1 MITPLKPRWSREVK
15 KYRRNLAS
23 YREGDFAL
31 AVESERG
38 SVIYSVRHTTTFRYE
53 PAVRESVM
61 EVRLQPRSDGEQ
73 RCLSFTLDVDP
84 AANIMQY
91 RDFTGNTVHHFDI
104 AGVHSQVQVT
114 AQSAVEVQAVP
125 APRASD
131 CGNWADLDAEVAGN
145 DHWEMLLSS
154 HFAHS
159 SALLDQL
166 AEELRCERRSS
177 PLALL
182 TEINEAIYKLF
193 AYVPNSTKVD
203 SPIEEA
209 LQARQGVCQDF
220 AHIMIALVR
229 RLKMPCRYVSGYMFH
244 REEARKDRSLEG
256 ASHAWVEALVPG
268 LGWVA
273 FDPTNNLVGGD
284 RHIRVAIGRDYADV
298 PPTRGVYKGE
308 AQSELSVAVTV
319 TPADSAVPEPITPNF
334 VVRSRPVL
342 ARATVRSDQ
351 EQQQQQ

>member
-1 MITPLKPRWSREVK
+1 M
-15 KYRRNLAS
+15 
-23 YREGDFAL
+23 
-31 AVESERG
+31 
-38 SVIYSVRHTTTFRYE
+38 IYSVRHTTSFRYE

-73 RCLSFTLDVDP
+73 RCLSFTLNVDP

-91 RDFTGNTVHHFDI
+91 RDFMGNIVHHFDI
-104 AGVHSQVQVT
+104 AASHAQVKVT
-114 AQSAVEVQAVP
+114 AQSAVEVQF
-125 APRASD
+125 APPPNSANSGD
-131 CGNWADLDAEVAGN
+131 WNDLDAQVAGN
-145 DHWEMLLSS
+145 DHWEMLLPS
-154 HFAHS
+154 HFAQAS
-159 SALLDQL
+159 EALDQL
-166 AEELRCERRSS
+166 ATELRCERRGT

-182 TEINEAIYKLF
+182 TEINEAIYRLF

-203 SPIEEA
+203 SPIGEA
-209 LQARQGVCQDF
+209 LRTRQGVCQDF

-229 RLKMPCRYVSGYMFH
+229 PLKVPCRYVSGYMFH
-244 REEARKDRSLEG
+244 RDEEEKDRSVEG

-273 FDPTNNLVGGD
+273 FDPTNNLIGGD

-319 TPADSAVPEPITPNF
+319 SPADTAAPEPTTPSF

-342 ARATVRSDQ
+342 VRAVARSEQ

>member
-1 MITPLKPRWSREVK
+1 M
-15 KYRRNLAS
+15 
-23 YREGDFAL
+23 
-31 AVESERG
+31 
-38 SVIYSVRHTTTFRYE
+38 IYSVRHATTFRYE

-61 EVRLQPRSDGEQ
+61 EVRLQPRSDGDQ

-104 AGVHSQVQVT
+104 AGTHKLVKVT
-114 AQSAVEVQAVP
+114 ARSSVEVQFVS
-125 APRASD
+125 APRAADSGD
-131 CGNWADLDAEVAGN
+131 WADLDALVAGN
-145 DHWEMLLSS
+145 DYWEMLLPS
-154 HFAHS
+154 HFAQFNPP
-159 SALLDQL
+159 LQQL
-166 AEELRCERRSS
+166 AQELGAERRGN
-177 PLALL
+177 PLGLL
-182 TEINEAIYKLF
+182 MELNEAIYKLF

-203 SPIEEA
+203 SPIEDA
-209 LQARQGVCQDF
+209 LRSRQGVCQDF

-229 RLKMPCRYVSGYMFH
+229 GLQIPCRYVSGYMFH
-244 REEARKDRSLEG
+244 REKIEGGEIENDRSLEG
-256 ASHAWVEALVPG
+256 ASHAWVEALVPR

-319 TPADSAVPEPITPNF
+319 SPVDSVAPEPVMPSF

-342 ARATVRSDQ
+342 VRAAVRSGQ
-351 EQQQQQ
+351 EQQQQQQ

>member
-1 MITPLKPRWSREVK
+1 M
-15 KYRRNLAS
+15 
-23 YREGDFAL
+23 
-31 AVESERG
+31 
-38 SVIYSVRHTTTFRYE
+38 IYSVRHTTTFRYE

-73 RCLSFTLDVDP
+73 RCLNFALNVDP
-84 AANIMQY
+84 AANVMQY
-91 RDFTGNTVHHFDI
+91 RDFMGNVVHHFDI
-104 AGVHSQVQVT
+104 AGKHTVVKVT
-114 AQSAVEVQAVP
+114 AQSAVEVQSVA
-125 APRASD
+125 APRAADSGD
-131 CGNWADLDAEVAGN
+131 WADLDALVAGN
-145 DHWEMLLSS
+145 DYWEMLLPS
-154 HFAHS
+154 HFAQS
-159 SALLDQL
+159 SASLEQL
-166 AEELRCERRSS
+166 ATELGFERRGN
-177 PLALL
+177 PLGML
-182 TEINEAIYKLF
+182 TELNEAIYKLF

-203 SPIEEA
+203 SPIEDA
-209 LQARQGVCQDF
+209 LETRQGVCQDF

-229 RLKMPCRYVSGYMFH
+229 RVKIPCRYVSGYMFH
-244 REEARKDRSLEG
+244 RDEDEHDRSLEG
-256 ASHAWVEALVPG
+256 ASHAWIEALVPR

-319 TPADSAVPEPITPNF
+319 SPADTAPPDPVMPSF

-342 ARATVRSDQ
+342 VRPTARSDQ

>member
-1 MITPLKPRWSREVK
+1 M
-15 KYRRNLAS
+15 
-23 YREGDFAL
+23 
-31 AVESERG
+31 
-38 SVIYSVRHTTTFRYE
+38 IYSVRHTTTFRYE

-73 RCLSFTLDVDP
+73 RCLSFNLAVDP
-84 AANIMQY
+84 AANVMQY
-91 RDFTGNTVHHFDI
+91 RDFMGNTVHHFDI
-104 AGVHSQVQVT
+104 AGKHTVVKVT
-114 AQSAVEVQAVP
+114 AQSAVEVQNVAP
-125 APRASD
+125 PRAADSGD
-131 CGNWADLDAEVAGN
+131 WADLDALVAGN
-145 DHWEMLLSS
+145 DYWEMLLPS
-154 HFAHS
+154 HFAQS
-159 SALLDQL
+159 SASLEQL
-166 AEELRCERRSS
+166 AGELGCERRGN

-182 TEINEAIYKLF
+182 TELNEAIYKLF

-203 SPIEEA
+203 SPIQEA
-209 LQARQGVCQDF
+209 LETRQGVCQDF

-229 RLKMPCRYVSGYMFH
+229 RVQIPCRYVSGYMFH
-244 REEARKDRSLEG
+244 RDEDEHDRSIEG
-256 ASHAWVEALVPG
+256 ASHAWIEALVPG

-319 TPADSAVPEPITPNF
+319 SPADAAPPEPVMPSF

-342 ARATVRSDQ
+342 VRPTMRSDQ